1 MARLQRFLTE
11 ARRRHVFRVAIV
23 YAAVA
28 FVIVEAGDLL
38 VPALLLPAW
47 TYSLLVLLAI
57 LGFPIALV
65 LAWAFE
71 LTPSGILRK
80 EPADDHVPE
89 NGSVA
94 AEPRGEPGSDEG
106 SNAIAVLP
114 FVNLSA
120 DPENE
125 YFSDGITEELI
136 GALAGVEGLRVAAR
150 TSVFAYKGRSED
162 VREIGR
168 HLGVGTL
175 LEGSV
180 RKYGNRFRIS
190 TQLVEASDGYQLW
203 SETYDREVGDIFAT
217 QQEISRAIVAT
228 LRKPLGLSAR
238 DPVLEPGTADVA
250 AYSLYL
256 KGRYHLNKR
265 TRESLVKA
273 IESFERAVE
282 ADPRYALAHSGLAD
296 VYLLLE
302 RYGVLAPGESIPRAK
317 AAAAR
322 ALEIDP
328 SLAAP
333 HASLAY
339 AKMIGD
345 WDRDGAEAE
354 FRRAIELDPRYAPA
368 HHWYAWFLSHL
379 GRFDEAMTEI
389 ERALALEPLA
399 LITNANRGT
408 VLYFSR
414 RFDEAEGQLRST
426 LDLDPNFV
434 VAHQWRGRTLEAL
447 GRHRDAVQAHQR
459 ALDLQP
465 GDPESVASLGHALG
479 MAGEREE
486 ARRLQVRLDELARD
500 RYVSPYWRGLLYM
513 GLGET
518 ESALT
523 ALEEAYEDRF
533 DWLLFLG
540 VDPIFDGLRDDRRFA
555 QLVRLIERTG
565 PNRDGR

>member
-1 MARLQRFLTE
+1 M
-11 ARRRHVFRVAIV
+11 
-23 YAAVA
+23 
-28 FVIVEAGDLL
+28 
-38 VPALLLPAW
+38 
-47 TYSLLVLLAI
+47 
-57 LGFPIALV
+57 
-65 LAWAFE
+65 
-71 LTPSGILRK
+71 
-80 EPADDHVPE
+80 
-89 NGSVA
+89 
-94 AEPRGEPGSDEG
+94 
-106 SNAIAVLP
+106 LP

-136 GALAGVEGLRVAAR
+136 SALAGVEGLRVAAR

-168 HLGVGTL
+168 RLNVGTL

-180 RKYGNRFRIS
+180 RKYENRFRIS
-190 TQLVEASDGYQLW
+190 AQLVKASDGYQLW

-217 QQEISRAIVAT
+217 QEEISRAIVAT

-238 DPVLEPGTADVA
+238 EPVLEPGTADVA

-256 KGRYHLNKR
+256 KGRYHLYKR
-265 TRESLVKA
+265 TRESLEKA

-282 ADPRYALAHSGLAD
+282 ADSRYALAHSGLAD
-296 VYLLLE
+296 AYLLLE

-389 ERALALEPLA
+389 ERALTLEPLA

-408 VLYFSR
+408 ILYFSR

-486 ARRLQVRLDELARD
+486 ARRLQIRLDELARD

-523 ALEEAYEDRF
+523 ALEEAYEARF
-533 DWLLFLG
+533 DWLLFLA
-540 VDPIFDGLRDDRRFA
+540 VDPIFDKLRNDRRFA
-555 QLVRLIERTG
+555 RLVGTIERSG
-565 PNRDGR
+565 PDRGGD